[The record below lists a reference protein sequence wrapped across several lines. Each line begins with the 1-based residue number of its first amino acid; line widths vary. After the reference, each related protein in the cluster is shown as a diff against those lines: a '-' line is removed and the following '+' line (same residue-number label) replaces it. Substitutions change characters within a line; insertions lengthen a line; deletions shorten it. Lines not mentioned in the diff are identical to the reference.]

1 MSLYKKIIDDAKEA
15 MVKKEEL
22 RLNVLKGLKAAFMN
36 EMLAKKTSTPELGD
50 EETLNV
56 VRRAVK
62 QRRDSIEQFGKG
74 GRKDLVDSEMAEL
87 KILEAYLPAMMSEAD
102 IKKVAEKKK
111 AELGF
116 SDKTKAGMLMSAI
129 MKDLK
134 GKADGT
140 DVKRIV
146 EEILN

>member
-1 MSLYKKIIDDAKEA
+1 
-15 MVKKEEL
+15 
-22 RLNVLKGLKAAFMN
+22 MN